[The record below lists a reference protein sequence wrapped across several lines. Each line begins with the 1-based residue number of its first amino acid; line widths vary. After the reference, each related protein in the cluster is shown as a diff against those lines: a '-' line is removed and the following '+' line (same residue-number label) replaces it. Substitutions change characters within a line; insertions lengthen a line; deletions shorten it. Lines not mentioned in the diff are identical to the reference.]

1 MKKTFEQ
8 FLELLEDL
16 SERDIVRTWNEIA
29 WADYGRVNELYD
41 MDFLDDNFYG
51 TSLSDF
57 LQKIDKNNFSYSQ
70 DYYYWERDTWLVSTD
85 NYRDVVD
92 IDELA
97 GILWDEWDYFSREIS
112 NQEIQDF
119 FEELEEETD
128 EEEEA

>member
-1 MKKTFEQ
+1 MNKTFEQ

-29 WADYGRVNELYD
+29 WTDGRVNELYD

-70 DYYYWERDTWLVSTD
+70 NYYYWERDIWLVSTD
-85 NYRDVVD
+85 NYKDVVD

-97 GILWDEWDYFSREIS
+97 DILWDEWDYFSREIS
-112 NQEIQDF
+112 NDEIKEF